1 MLSRPPRLGGAGRCG
16 YLFLSSPLLDFA
28 ALGVIVA
35 GDPSGGLAMLPINA
49 AAVAVTWQW
58 VVADE
63 RAAEP
68 TEHDAALGRMRRGE

>member
-1 MLSRPPRLGGAGRCG
+1 
-16 YLFLSSPLLDFA
+16 
-28 ALGVIVA
+28 
-35 GDPSGGLAMLPINA
+35 MLPINA